1 MKLYIYKIYVF
12 TSIYANI
19 SVGLIPE
26 EKRMPN
32 PSTIFYVTL
41 FLTILLVNQEMTSVL
56 KCAEYIQF
64 LYLYLYI
71 SILFTC
77 TQYNMYSYVYS
88 I

>member
-1 MKLYIYKIYVF
+1 MYLLAFMQIF
-12 TSIYANI
+12 L
-19 SVGLIPE
+19 VGLIPE

-56 KCAEYIQF
+56 KCAEYIQL

-71 SILFTC
+71 SIYLYYSRVLSIIC
-77 TQYNMYSYVYS
+77 IHMYIQYNIFNM
-88 I
+88 